1 MALDSAAYADVP
13 SHEQLLHWCEQYK
26 EEMDTHQSGL
36 LTDPDLD
43 LDAAIP
49 ELEANLTAIFE
60 ENAE

>member
-1 MALDSAAYADVP
+1 
-13 SHEQLLHWCEQYK
+13 
-26 EEMDTHQSGL
+26 MDTLQSGV